1 MNRHIKKLRIKE
13 RRIFIIYENRRGSAL
28 NSSNASHAEKKDKK
42 NIRQLVER
50 MSLPEKCY
58 LLSGKDF
65 WQTRSVEREGIPSVT
80 LSDGPHGVR
89 KQEGASDQLGLNG
102 SLPATCYPT
111 AATIANSWDTA
122 LGEEIGAH
130 LGTEAASQDVCVLLG
145 PGLNIKRSP
154 LCGRNFEYFSE
165 DPYLAGKMAASY
177 VRGIQSK
184 GVSACPKH
192 FAANS
197 QELRRMASD
206 SVMDERTLREI
217 YLTGFEIAVTEAHP
231 KSIMSS
237 YNRINGVYANE
248 NKHLLQNILRD
259 EWGFDGFVVSDWGGS
274 NDHVAGV
281 AAGSHLEM
289 PTTGGDSDEELIQ
302 AVQTGKIS
310 EQVVNQRVEELLCA
324 ILPARHAVDKVKG
337 KPFDIKAHHQMA
349 RKAAEQSIV
358 LLKNDNGILPLK
370 KSAKAALIGDFAKTP
385 RYQGAGSSVV
395 NPTRLECTLDIFE
408 KYPLELAGFAAGY
421 HRTGPADAA
430 LEQEAFA
437 LAKKAD
443 VVLLYIGL
451 DEISE
456 SEGLDRAHMKLPA
469 SQVQLLEKV
478 SKANPHVIAVL
489 SAGSSI
495 EMPWTDKCEAIIHG
509 YLNGQAGASAM
520 LNAIT
525 GKINPSG
532 KLSETYPLVYEDTP
546 SAPYFPAKERNAE
559 YREGLYVGYRYFE
572 TAKKPVRFPFGFGL
586 SYTSFAYSNLKAD
599 EKQAVFTI
607 ENTGSMDGAEIAQLY
622 VSAKSGTVYRPV
634 KELKGFTKV
643 FLKAGE
649 SKEVTIPLDDKA
661 FRYFNEKTNQFETD
675 GGTYHILIGASCTD
689 IRLSQEITVT
699 GTDAPIPVPLS
710 KLPSYVSG
718 NILHVS
724 DQEFEELLGHKIP
737 DGHWQGTLDI
747 NDAICQMYYA
757 KGAVA
762 RLLYKILTGMLNKSM
777 KKGKPDLNIMFIYNM
792 PFRGIGKMAGGM
804 CSQYMVEGMMKAVN
818 GHFFGGLGQII
829 SGFFRQRK
837 VAKKAAKMK

>member
-1 MNRHIKKLRIKE
+1 MKTANTT
-13 RRIFIIYENRRGSAL
+13 
-28 NSSNASHAEKKDKK
+28 HANKADLTKIQK
-42 NIRQLVER
+42 LVER

-65 WQTRSVEREGIPSVT
+65 WQTRSVERVGIPNVT
-80 LSDGPHGVR
+80 LSDGPHGIR

-122 LGEEIGAH
+122 LGEEIGAC
-130 LGTEAASQDVCVLLG
+130 LGTEAASQEVCVLLG

-217 YLTGFEIAVTEAHP
+217 YLTGFEIAVKEAAP

-237 YNRINGVYANE
+237 YNRINGEYANE
-248 NKHLLQNILRD
+248 NKHLLQEILRD
-259 EWGFDGFVVSDWGGS
+259 EWGFDGFVVSDWGAS

-302 AVQTGKIS
+302 AVTDGKIS
-310 EQVVNQRVEELLCA
+310 EQLVNQRVEELLYA
-324 ILPARHAVDKVKG
+324 ILPLRQTVDQVKG
-337 KPFDIKAHHQMA
+337 QPFDKKTHHQMA

-358 LLKNDNGILPLK
+358 LLKNENHILPLK
-370 KSAKAALIGDFAKTP
+370 KSAKVAVIGDFAKTP

-395 NPTRLECTLDIFE
+395 NPTRLESTLDVIE
-408 KYPLELAGFAAGY
+408 KYPLEFSGFAAGY

-430 LEQEAFA
+430 LEQEAVS
-437 LAKKAD
+437 LAGKAD
-443 VVLLYIGL
+443 TVLLYIGL

-456 SEGLDRAHMKLPA
+456 SEGLDRPHMKLPD
-469 SQVQLLEKV
+469 SQIQLLEKL
-478 SKANPHVIAVL
+478 SKANPHIVAVL

-495 EMPWTDKCEAIIHG
+495 EMPWLDQCEAVIHG
-509 YLNGQAGASAM
+509 YLSGQAGASAM
-520 LNAIT
+520 LNALT

-559 YREGLYVGYRYFE
+559 YREGLYIGYRYFE
-572 TAKKPVRFPFGFGL
+572 TVKKPVRFPFGYGL
-586 SYTSFAYSNLKAD
+586 SYTTFAYSDLKTD
-599 EKQAVFTI
+599 DKKAVFTI
-607 ENTGSMDGAEIAQLY
+607 KNTGTIDGAEVAQLY
-622 VSAKSGTVYRPV
+622 VSAKGGSVYRPA
-634 KELKGFTKV
+634 KELKGFAKV

-649 SKEVTIPLDDKA
+649 SKEVTIELDDKA
-661 FRYFNEKTNQFETD
+661 FRYFNEQTNQFEID
-675 GGTYHILIGASCTD
+675 GGTYDILIGASCAD
-689 IRLSQEITVT
+689 IRLSQTVTVT
-699 GTDAPIPVPLS
+699 GTNAPAPADLTR
-710 KLPSYVSG
+710 LPSYVSG
-718 NILHVS
+718 DILHVA
-724 DQEFEELLGHKIP
+724 DEEFRQLLGHDIP
-737 DGHWQGTLDI
+737 NGHWHGTLDI

-757 KGAVA
+757 KSGAA
-762 RLLYKILTGMLNKSM
+762 RLIYKVLTSLLNKSM

-818 GHFFGGLGQII
+818 GHFFAGLKQII
-829 SGFFRQRK
+829 SGFFKQRK